1 MKVLRRAW
9 PTLKRDLLFNIFASS
24 VLIPLDLRWLVYRA
38 LGAQVAPSR
47 IHPHVWVG
55 SRDLTIGRGTF
66 VNYRVKF
73 NTSGSVTIGER
84 CNIAMDVSFVTQSH
98 QLGSSSRRAGAVT
111 AAPIV
116 VGDGVWIGTRAMV
129 LPGVTIGRGC
139 VIAAGAVVS
148 GDCEPDGLYAG
159 VPAKRVK
166 DLPAGSPVSDEI
178 RS

>member
-1 MKVLRRAW
+1 MARVPGTRCTGGALPHPSARLGRQ
-9 PTLKRDLLFNIFASS
+9 PRPHHRQGHVRLL
-24 VLIPLDLRWLVYRA
+24 
-38 LGAQVAPSR
+38 
-47 IHPHVWVG
+47 
-55 SRDLTIGRGTF
+55 
-66 VNYRVKF
+66 RVKF

-98 QLGSSSRRAGAVT
+98 QLGASSRRAGSVT

-148 GDCEPDGLYAG
+148 CDCEPDGLYAG

-166 DLPAGSPVSDEI
+166 DLPAGPPMSAQT
-178 RS
+178 RR

>member
-1 MKVLRRAW
+1 QQRYGPARLQRRRQVRRHGGRAGRGGHDRRAGPPAAVRLRSLTDPRARRVEAAHTSNRAPRAGCGGYSVEVKVLRRAW

-73 NTSGSVTIGER
+73 NTSGSVT
-84 CNIAMDVSFVTQSH
+84 
-98 QLGSSSRRAGAVT
+98 
-111 AAPIV
+111 
-116 VGDGVWIGTRAMV
+116 
-129 LPGVTIGRGC
+129 
-139 VIAAGAVVS
+139 
-148 GDCEPDGLYAG
+148 
-159 VPAKRVK
+159 
-166 DLPAGSPVSDEI
+166 
-178 RS
+178 